1 MLPEYRDLIAQLRQS
16 DNHFA
21 RLFDEHNALDEDI
34 TRLMKDPVAEPRDL
48 EIEEMK
54 KKKLAL
60 KDQIYAYL
68 QKKEKEQQG

>member
-34 TRLMKDPVAEPRDL
+34 NRLMKDPVAAPLDL

>member
-16 DNHFA
+16 DNHFT

-34 TRLMKDPVAEPRDL
+34 NRLMKDPVAAARDL

>member
-21 RLFDEHNALDEDI
+21 RLFDEHNALDENI
-34 TRLMKDPVAEPRDL
+34 NRLMKDPVAAPRDL